1 MDYYT
6 NQITTDEL
14 DEVKKI
20 YLQDYGRAID
30 DKEALEIATNTLAM
44 VKAVYGKLPV
54 VK

>member
-14 DEVKKI
+14 EEFKKI
-20 YLQDYGRAID
+20 YLQDYGRVLD
-30 DKEALEIATNTLAM
+30 DQEALEIATNTLAI
-44 VKAVYGKLPV
+44 VKAVYRKLPV